1 MVRET
6 RRGESITL
14 IKAGWHLGN
23 GRVTKFGKREGP
35 WHLTERSPR
44 KDICFVC
51 GERRRWEQ
59 EKVKGSLEAESA
71 GKPRFTVLL
80 DQPLVAPD
88 LDTLV
93 RRVPNYFAVRRAVRP
108 VTAEDFANYGRG
120 LHEWIAASLVRSG
133 SQAYSWNMAP
143 DVTVTANPAVV
154 TAGQA
159 HWGLMDPA
167 AFVAWAIPQVE
178 RAEKVKVLRDRWD
191 RGVRGLPAREPR
203 QSTTASAVA
212 SDDLASTL
220 KSLE

>member
-1 MVRET
+1 MHGAGDPSRRKHHAHQGGLASRERARHQVRQTGGSLAFDGAEPPQ
-6 RRGESITL
+6 G
-14 IKAGWHLGN
+14 HL
-23 GRVTKFGKREGP
+23 
-35 WHLTERSPR
+35 L
-44 KDICFVC
+44 VC

-120 LHEWIAASLVRSG
+120 LHEWFAASLVRSG

-154 TAGQA
+154 TAGGMA
-159 HWGLMDPA
+159 DAASKRSPSSLTPGASRPRRPA
-167 AFVAWAIPQVE
+167 
-178 RAEKVKVLRDRWD
+178 
-191 RGVRGLPAREPR
+191 PARSRPR
-203 QSTTASAVA
+203 ALRSSPRRRRRFD
-212 SDDLASTL
+212 SG
-220 KSLE
+220 